1 MATKIKIDQET
12 LKKHRFW
19 FLLPVVGIALLI
31 AWILVLYVRADA
43 AANFSKAKT
52 TDTQLRSLRSN
63 PDKRNEQWIAASRV
77 KKLESLEQ
85 KNQLWIKEYDAQN
98 GIVRE
103 PATPPAA
110 GAAATDPLETLPPIK
125 EIRNPFITWPEA
137 TVTTWDRENPGRQL
151 RSLDFGEWLRIV
163 PVEYRDHYE
172 GQFERCLD
180 PIPWYSEATGTG
192 AVRVKGGSGNH
203 RVAAMELLN
212 KANLRDKPN
221 VAVLSEE
228 AWVLQEDLAIRRE
241 LIKILGEVVDRFATL
256 QPEWEVISI
265 TDDEPGPK
273 ATATAQVADNLS
285 GPTPTATSTGPA
297 KSGAVIRVDR
307 KAFYNFTWTSQLI
320 PPSDAS
326 RTTTGSG
333 QAVDF
338 TLEPWRGWLL
348 DLELVEVN
356 GKVLL
361 RGKSTNHSPRHTLPK
376 QRLAVYFNELGTGAE
391 MAKPLIVEDA
401 GELPP
406 AIFDAEGKITNNA
419 TKKLK
424 EMPVPTGAIRISRV
438 TRAHEGDVLDAF
450 HGFNQHWIVELELR
464 GSMQNTRRTLTG
476 YITNRSDRR
485 QRVPGF
491 LMTLSDGNTD
501 QLPERLRV
509 PVDEINAGARR
520 AFTID
525 LANRPVMLKLVRSVK
540 QELDWRTVPL
550 KRIDRMELGVP
561 AQEQSDRLRVLPL
574 VPYDFAKKDPR
585 YLWGS
590 ETPKPTPETPP
601 KPRDTSEN
609 HEIRLTRYLEVTNE
623 VRRLPV
629 ALVLV
634 VDANY
639 VNDVLTAMSNSRL
652 RFQVTQAV
660 WNRIPALGRPPGPS
674 TTAGRPA
681 DGVPG
686 TLGSGSAP
694 PPGAAVRGGGQT
706 PQGGSSGGAGAAEGF
721 SNVLPQSGGGGIGL
735 GGSSTGGGG
744 GSSVAASRP
753 PPGGGLAGGG
763 RGEATQPKF
772 GFVDDSHV
780 VQLQIYGL
788 ITLYES
794 PDAFKRLRDLRN
806 KR

>member
-1 MATKIKIDQET
+1 MAAKIKIDQET

-19 FLLPVVGIALLI
+19 FLLPVVGLALLI

-43 AANFSKAKT
+43 AANFGTAKT

-98 GIVRE
+98 GVVRE
-103 PATPPAA
+103 PAAPPAA
-110 GAAATDPLETLPPIK
+110 GATATDPLETLPPIK
-125 EIRNPFITWPEA
+125 EIRNPLITWPEA
-137 TVTTWDRENPGRQL
+137 TATTWDRENPGRQL
-151 RSLDFGEWLRIV
+151 RRLDFGEWLRIV

-172 GQFERCLD
+172 GQFDRCLD
-180 PIPWYSEATGTG
+180 PIPWYNEATGTG

-203 RVAAMELLN
+203 RAAAMELLS
-212 KANLRDKPN
+212 KANLRGNPT
-221 VAVLSEE
+221 VLSEE

-256 QPEWEVISI
+256 QPEWQAIAI
-265 TDDEPGPK
+265 TDNDPAPK
-273 ATATAQVADNLS
+273 AASPALAAN
-285 GPTPTATSTGPA
+285 GAHAAAPTATSTAPA
-297 KSGAVIRVDR
+297 KPGTVIRIDR
-307 KAFYNFTWTSQLI
+307 KAFYNYTWTSQLI
-320 PPSDAS
+320 PPSDATRPAS
-326 RTTTGSG
+326 NARQS
-333 QAVDF
+333 VDL

-348 DLELVEVN
+348 DLELVEAN

-361 RGKSTNHSPRHTLPK
+361 RGQSTNHSPRLAVPK
-376 QRLAVYFNELGTGAE
+376 QRLAVYFNEVGSGAE
-391 MAKPLIVEDA
+391 MATPLILEDA

-406 AIFDAEGKITNNA
+406 AEFGGDGKITNNA
-419 TKKLK
+419 TKKLR
-424 EMPVPTGAIRISRV
+424 EQPVPTGAFRISRV
-438 TRAHEGDVLDAF
+438 TRANEGDILDAF
-450 HGFNQHWIVELELR
+450 HGFNQHWILELELR
-464 GSMQNTRRTLTG
+464 GSTQNTRRTLTG
-476 YITNRSDRR
+476 FITNRSDRR

-509 PVDEINAGARR
+509 PVDEINSGARR

-525 LANRPVMLKLVRSVK
+525 LANRPVMLKLIRSVK

-590 ETPKPTPETPP
+590 ETPKPAPENPP
-601 KPRDTSEN
+601 KPRETSEN

-674 TTAGRPA
+674 TTASRPGDVA
-681 DGVPG
+681 PG
-686 TLGSGSAP
+686 TMGGSSAP
-694 PPGAAVRGGGQT
+694 PAGAAARGSGQT
-706 PQGGSSGGAGAAEGF
+706 PQGGGMGGAGAAEGF
-721 SNVLPQSGGGGIGL
+721 SNVAPQSGGGIGL
-735 GGSSTGGGG
+735 GGGGSTGGGG
-744 GSSVAASRP
+744 AGMAASRP
-753 PPGGGLAGGG
+753 PAGTGMAGSG
-763 RGEATQPKF
+763 RSDAPQPKF

-794 PDAFKRLRDLRN
+794 PDAFKRLRELRN